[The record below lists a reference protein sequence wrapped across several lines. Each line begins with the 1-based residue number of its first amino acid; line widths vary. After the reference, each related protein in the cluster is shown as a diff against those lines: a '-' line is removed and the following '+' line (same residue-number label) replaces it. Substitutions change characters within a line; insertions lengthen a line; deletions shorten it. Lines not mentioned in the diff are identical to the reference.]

1 MFGKKKDDDDTGVNA
16 GKSTAGSADTA
27 NANSASDASDND
39 PGAAPPLKPF
49 SRKGSH
55 APSKPPSAGSPL
67 PDYQRRSPDLPSAPG
82 RRIDRP
88 RAGEVESRRLTVGR
102 DIQLSGEITSCDKLI
117 VEGHVEVT
125 LQGARVLEIS
135 PSGLF
140 KGAAEVDEADI
151 SGRFDGDLIA
161 RERLIV
167 RAGGRVHGKV
177 RYGKIVIESGGEISG
192 DMQTIST
199 GDTDTPNQD

>member
-1 MFGKKKDDDDTGVNA
+1 MFGKKKDENDTGVNA
-16 GKSTAGSADTA
+16 EKSSVGGSNTA
-27 NANSASDASDND
+27 SASGFDDDA
-39 PGAAPPLKPF
+39 GTAPPLKPF

-55 APSKPPSAGSPL
+55 APAKPPASTGGAL
-67 PDYQRRSPDLPSAPG
+67 PDYQRRSPDLPSALG

-88 RAGEVESRRLTVGR
+88 RAGEIESRRLTVGR

-140 KGAAEVDEADI
+140 KGAAEVDEAEI

-192 DMQTIST
+192 DMQTLST
-199 GDTDTPNQD
+199 GDADTPNQS